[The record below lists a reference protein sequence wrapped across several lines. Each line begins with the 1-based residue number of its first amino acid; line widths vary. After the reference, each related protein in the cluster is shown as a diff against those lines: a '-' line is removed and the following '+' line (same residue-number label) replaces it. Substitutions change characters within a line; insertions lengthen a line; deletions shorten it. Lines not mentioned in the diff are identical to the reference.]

1 MNQLPQRAVILARSD
16 DARERRWRCTTL
28 LAQAVLPGR
37 ERAGIEPRSA
47 AGAKLS
53 VGRGLCGGCGYKL
66 FEASS
71 TNRQPGGAIQG
82 QFAESAITR
91 KSGGNDA
98 VRATSQDTRNRA
110 PGSHRGQWRRNRAS
124 RGRTAEGSPHSC
136 DLKAEYIPTDA
147 GSQSLAAQFFVLFIF
162 GPLTLKSQGQ
172 LSRSRRQLPSI
183 CLDLP
188 RNSSGDDGDD
198 GGGDDGSLL
207 HLPWA
212 LQRSTPSGT
221 LRSVTT
227 STIS

>member
-1 MNQLPQRAVILARSD
+1 M
-16 DARERRWRCTTL
+16 
-28 LAQAVLPGR
+28 
-37 ERAGIEPRSA
+37 
-47 AGAKLS
+47 
-53 VGRGLCGGCGYKL
+53 KL
-66 FEASS
+66 FEAKAA
-71 TNRQPGGAIQG
+71 NRQAVCAVEREL
-82 QFAESAITR
+82 AESAISR
-91 KSGGNDA
+91 KGSRNRA
-98 VRATSQDTRNRA
+98 VCATSQDACYRA
-110 PGSHRGQWRRNRAS
+110 PYGHRGQWRIRAS